1 VCAVGVAGM
10 AEAGAPLD
18 SAGRP
23 LAPVMAWHD
32 PRGQDAVD
40 RLRQQFGGDE
50 LDRRIGHRLRTVSS
64 VAKMGWLADHG
75 GLDGAAVW
83 LGVPELVVHAL
94 TGAQVTEHS
103 LASRTGCYDVAAR
116 NWLPEVAEGAG
127 LPPTALPEVRA
138 AGTAM
143 GRVTGPGGQWSG
155 LPAGIPVTLAGHD
168 HLAGAEGVGAEPGD
182 ALDSMGTA
190 ETVLRRTPRLPSAEH
205 ALGLRLAVSVR
216 PGGRGFTVVASA
228 VRAGAVLTTAA
239 GILGRAPADLDAMAA
254 ACDGVDASALV
265 APLARGEP
273 VDFPAASP
281 GPIWAGLLHALAL
294 SAAEA
299 GRRLEDLLGSAP
311 SRLLAYGGGSRSQEW
326 MRAKAIVAG
335 LPVWRSTVA
344 EAAARGAAV
353 TAGVA
358 AGLWPSAE
366 AAPPP
371 VLEPVI

>member
-1 VCAVGVAGM
+1 VAHLLGVDIGTSRVKALLLDENGAVQGLSTATTPFRSRAGGVDMEAEALKAAVAEALSGLGESTSVCAVGVAGM

-127 LPPTALPEVRA
+127 LPATALPEVRA

-190 ETVLRRTPRLPSAEH
+190 ETVLRRTPRC
-205 ALGLRLAVSVR
+205 R
-216 PGGRGFTVVASA
+216 
-228 VRAGAVLTTAA
+228 
-239 GILGRAPADLDAMAA
+239 
-254 ACDGVDASALV
+254 C
-265 APLARGEP
+265 
-273 VDFPAASP
+273 
-281 GPIWAGLLHALAL
+281 
-294 SAAEA
+294 
-299 GRRLEDLLGSAP
+299 
-311 SRLLAYGGGSRSQEW
+311 GGSFRS
-326 MRAKAIVAG
+326 RR
-335 LPVWRSTVA
+335 WR
-344 EAAARGAAV
+344 
-353 TAGVA
+353 
-358 AGLWPSAE
+358 
-366 AAPPP
+366 
-371 VLEPVI
+371 